1 MRKLISVFILSIFFS
16 ISYGQSKMYTTRD
29 SINLFCDKVM
39 QTIVDGKFSA
49 AIQMFRQRSVM
60 DATVIDKVDKT
71 LNDQMPG
78 ILPYYGKILSYE
90 LVEEKL
96 LKNALAR
103 KRYILKFEN
112 YFLTFDFVLYNN
124 GTGWTVSNFY
134 YKDRKSTRLNSSH
147 PRLSRMPS
155 SA

>member
-1 MRKLISVFILSIFFS
+1 MRKLFGVAILCVSFS
-16 ISYGQSKMYTTRD
+16 ISYGQAKMYSSRD
-29 SINLFCDKVM
+29 SINVFCDKVM
-39 QTIVDGKFSA
+39 QTLVDGKYSA
-49 AIQMFRQRSVM
+49 AIQMFKQRSVM
-60 DATVIDKVDKT
+60 DVTVIDKIDKT

-90 LVEEKL
+90 LLEEKL

-103 KRYILKFEN
+103 KRYILKFES

-134 YKDRKSTRLNSSH
+134 YKDETKELF
-147 PRLSRMPS
+147 
-155 SA
+155 

>member
-1 MRKLISVFILSIFFS
+1 MRKLIAVIVLSMFFS
-16 ISYGQSKMYTTRD
+16 VSYAQLKLYTTRD
-29 SINLFCDKVM
+29 SINMFCDKVM
-39 QTIVDGKFSA
+39 QTLVDGKYSA
-49 AIQMFRQRSVM
+49 AIQMFKQRSVM
-60 DATVIDKVDKT
+60 DETVIDKIDKT

-90 LVEEKL
+90 LLEEKL

-103 KRYILKFEN
+103 KRYILKFES

-134 YKDRKSTRLNSSH
+134 YKDETKELF
-147 PRLSRMPS
+147 
-155 SA
+155 

>member
-1 MRKLISVFILSIFFS
+1 MRKLISVIILSIFFS
-16 ISYGQSKMYTTRD
+16 VSYGQSKMYTTRD

-39 QTIVDGKFSA
+39 QTLVDGKYST
-49 AIQMFRQRSVM
+49 AIQMFTKRSVM
-60 DATVIDKVDKT
+60 DITVIDKIDKT

-78 ILPYYGKILSYE
+78 ILPYYGKILSYQ
-90 LVEEKL
+90 LIEEKE

-103 KRYILKFEN
+103 KRYILKFES

-134 YKDRKSTRLNSSH
+134 YKDETKELF
-147 PRLSRMPS
+147 
-155 SA
+155 

>member
-1 MRKLISVFILSIFFS
+1 MRKLISVIILSIFFS
-16 ISYGQSKMYTTRD
+16 VSYGQSKMFTTKD

-39 QTIVDGKFSA
+39 QTLVDGKYSA

-60 DATVIDKVDKT
+60 DASVIDNVDKT

-90 LVEEKL
+90 LVEERF
-96 LKNALAR
+96 LKNALSR

-112 YFLTFDFVLYNN
+112 YFLSFDFVLYNN
-124 GTGWTVSNFY
+124 GSGWTVSNFY
-134 YKDRKSTRLNSSH
+134 YKDETKELF
-147 PRLSRMPS
+147 
-155 SA
+155 

>member
-1 MRKLISVFILSIFFS
+1 MRKLISVIILSIFFS
-16 ISYGQSKMYTTRD
+16 VSYGQSKMYTSRD

-39 QTIVDGKFSA
+39 QTLVDGKYSA
-49 AIQMFRQRSVM
+49 AIQMFSQKSVM
-60 DATVIDKVDKT
+60 DAAVINNIDKT

-96 LKNALAR
+96 LKNTLAR

-112 YFLTFDFVLYNN
+112 YFLSFDFVLYNN

-134 YKDRKSTRLNSSH
+134 YKDETKELF
-147 PRLSRMPS
+147 
-155 SA
+155 

>member
-1 MRKLISVFILSIFFS
+1 MRKLIILLILSIFFS
-16 ISYGQSKMYTTRD
+16 VSYGQLKMYTTRD
-29 SINLFCDKVM
+29 SINVFCDKVM
-39 QTIVDGKFSA
+39 QTLVDGKFSA
-49 AIQMFRQRSVM
+49 AMQMFKQKSVM
-60 DATVIDKVDKT
+60 DAAVIDKIDKT

-112 YFLTFDFVLYNN
+112 YFLSFDFVLYNN

-134 YKDRKSTRLNSSH
+134 YKDETKELF
-147 PRLSRMPS
+147 
-155 SA
+155 

>member
-1 MRKLISVFILSIFFS
+1 MRKLVAVVVLSMVFSV
-16 ISYGQSKMYTTRD
+16 SYGQLKAYTTRD
-29 SINLFCDKVM
+29 SINAFCDKVM
-39 QTIVDGKFSA
+39 QTLVDGKYSV
-49 AIQMFRQRSVM
+49 AIQMFKQRSVM
-60 DATVIDKVDKT
+60 DETVIDKIDKT

-103 KRYILKFEN
+103 KRYILKFEY
-112 YFLTFDFVLYNN
+112 YFLSFDFVLYNN

-134 YKDRKSTRLNSSH
+134 YKDETKELF
-147 PRLSRMPS
+147 
-155 SA
+155 

>member
-1 MRKLISVFILSIFFS
+1 MRKLIALVVLTMVFSV
-16 ISYGQSKMYTTRD
+16 SYGQLKAYTTRD
-29 SINLFCDKVM
+29 SINAFCDKVM
-39 QTIVDGKFSA
+39 QTLVDGKYSV
-49 AIQMFRQRSVM
+49 AIQMFKQRSVM
-60 DATVIDKVDKT
+60 DETVIDKIDKT

-103 KRYILKFEN
+103 KRYILKFEY
-112 YFLTFDFVLYNN
+112 YFLSFDFVLYNN

-134 YKDRKSTRLNSSH
+134 YKDETKELF
-147 PRLSRMPS
+147 
-155 SA
+155 

>member
-1 MRKLISVFILSIFFS
+1 MRKLIFVFILSIFFS

-134 YKDRKSTRLNSSH
+134 YKDETKELF
-147 PRLSRMPS
+147 
-155 SA
+155 

>member
-1 MRKLISVFILSIFFS
+1 MRKIIAVVLLTMFFS
-16 ISYGQSKMYTTRD
+16 VSYGQGKFYTTRD
-29 SINLFCDKVM
+29 SINMFCDKVM
-39 QTIVDGKFSA
+39 QTLVDGKYSA
-49 AIQMFRQRSVM
+49 AIQMFKQRSVM
-60 DATVIDKVDKT
+60 DETVIDKIDKT

-90 LVEEKL
+90 LLEEKL

-112 YFLTFDFVLYNN
+112 YFLSFDFILYNN

-134 YKDRKSTRLNSSH
+134 YKDETKELF
-147 PRLSRMPS
+147 
-155 SA
+155 

>member
-1 MRKLISVFILSIFFS
+1 MRKLFGVAILCISFS
-16 ISYGQSKMYTTRD
+16 VSYGQAKMYTSRD
-29 SINLFCDKVM
+29 SINVFCDKVM
-39 QTIVDGKFSA
+39 QTLVDGKYSA
-49 AIQMFRQRSVM
+49 AIQMFKQRSVM
-60 DATVIDKVDKT
+60 DITVIDKIDKT

-90 LVEEKL
+90 LLEEKL

-103 KRYILKFEN
+103 KRYILKFES

-134 YKDRKSTRLNSSH
+134 YKDETKELF
-147 PRLSRMPS
+147 
-155 SA
+155 

>member
-29 SINLFCDKVM
+29 SINQFCDKVM

-134 YKDRKSTRLNSSH
+134 YKDETKELF
-147 PRLSRMPS
+147 
-155 SA
+155 